1 MYLNQ
6 VEKTYHIV
14 TGGGTH
20 VIVDGRE
27 VPVEGALDPNVYK
40 KAVAD
45 EFMYTRY
52 RGLPYELRVAQ
63 DAWVATKMGT
73 DDPRWWVISQD
84 GKGWAELEVDLGFG
98 EGYFIEGMGTTEQCI
113 KINLCALYYI
123 DVYVKGKNIT
133 RVVHHSMEGPYE
145 GTNFCIPIDN
155 AASRFFRIT
164 DRLFNDK

>member
-1 MYLNQ
+1 MYMNQ
-6 VEKTYHIV
+6 VEKTYTIH
-14 TGGGTH
+14 TGCGTH

-27 VPVEGALDPNVYK
+27 VLVDAALYPNMYK

-63 DAWVATKMGT
+63 DSWVATRMGN
-73 DDPRWWVISQD
+73 DPRWWVISQD

-113 KINLCALYYI
+113 KINLCATYYFDI
-123 DVYVKGKNIT
+123 YVKGKNIT
-133 RVVHHSMEGPYE
+133 RVVHHSMEGSHE
-145 GTNFCIPIDN
+145 CTNFCIPIDN
-155 AASRFFRIT
+155 AASRFFRAT